1 MINRATLGAVA
12 RGVAKRFAP
21 ERAALLADLTEAR
34 SSGAFDPA
42 AFAERME
49 DVADRHADA
58 VVQAVRPLLAR
69 VRLTPAGRDV
79 VDTALAQIR
88 TETRNRL
95 LPDGMSAAEVRATM
109 ADAEAKDGE
118 IVDLFAAALED
129 DT

>member
-1 MINRATLGAVA
+1 MISRATLGAVA

-21 ERAALLADLTEAR
+21 ERAALLTDLTEAR
-34 SSGAFDPA
+34 SSDAFDAA

-49 DVADRHADA
+49 DAADRHADA
-58 VVQAVRPLLAR
+58 VVKAVRPLLTR
-69 VRLTPAGRDV
+69 VRLTPAGREV
-79 VDTALAQIR
+79 VDIALAQIR

-95 LPDGMSAAEVRATM
+95 LPAGMTAADVRANL

-118 IVDLFAAALED
+118 IFDLFAAALED